1 MKRWLYEKRG
11 VWAIFIGVF
20 LFSAVGVGVAAKA
33 FVRSDDYETLKVFT
47 EVISLIQGN
56 YVEEV
61 DTKKLVYGAIKGML
75 RTLDPHTSF
84 MPPEIYQEMQM
95 ETEGQFGGV
104 GIEITIRDDQL
115 TVVSPIEETPAFRAG
130 LKAGD
135 RILKIDGEA
144 TKDMTLMEAVKRMRG
159 PRGSQVILTI
169 MRDGFTEPQDFTL
182 ARDIITIKSV
192 RHRVIQE
199 DIGYI
204 NIRNFNKHTAEELDE
219 ALLDLEEQHII
230 GLVLDLRNDP
240 GGLLNQAVEV
250 SDRFLDKEQV
260 IVSTKGRVANQ
271 NMEFKSQGGGKPFT
285 LPMVVLV
292 NEGSASASEIV
303 AGALQDLGRAVIL
316 GVPTFGKG
324 SVQTIIPL
332 SDGSGLRLTT
342 ARYYTPKGRLIQGKG
357 IIPDI
362 IVAETPPTVAATDQP
377 SAKRVIREKDL
388 RNTLDQEEGQ
398 EEGQAAPSR
407 ESPSTF
413 QDEELAKDYQ
423 LQRAVELLKGW
434 RIFRKTL
441 PIAAKA
447 G

>member
-11 VWAIFIGVF
+11 VWAIFVGVF
-20 LFSAVGVGVAAKA
+20 LFSAVGAGVAAKA

-47 EVISLIQGN
+47 EVISLIQSN

-362 IVAETPPTVAATDQP
+362 IVGETPPTVAATEQP

-388 RNTLDQEEGQ
+388 RNTLDQ